1 MKRFCIF
8 LHASPKLSNWIKIEP
23 RCKRKESNIFALF
36 RNLKRFNH
44 RVLGLKKGLVET
56 SVNGIKMLHFI
67 LAFFEGNAYLLQ
79 ALYDSSLNTT
89 SNNFVPNLALVYA
102 NCDCLV
108 SVIVLK
114 KYKVIFKRCNFY
126 LPCPSANSS
135 SNTCC

>member
-1 MKRFCIF
+1 MQVLNF
-8 LHASPKLSNWIKIEP
+8 LI
-23 RCKRKESNIFALF
+23 
-36 RNLKRFNH
+36 
-44 RVLGLKKGLVET
+44 GLKLNRAVKEKNQILPLYFEISNVSIIVFLRLKKVLVET
-56 SVNGIKMLHFI
+56 SVYGIKMLHFI
-67 LAFFEGNAYLLQ
+67 LGFFEGNAYLLQ

-89 SNNFVPNLALVYA
+89 SNNFAPNLALVYA

-135 SNTCC
+135 GNTCC